1 MEPIV
6 WLVIVIAALAIAA
19 VIVTLRHR
27 SHAQLRNRFGS
38 EYDRA
43 VERAGNRKEAEH
55 ELAEA
60 AHKRDELEIRD
71 LDPESQQRF
80 AEEWAAI
87 QARFVD
93 APASAVGSASAL
105 LTTVMEER
113 GYPVE
118 DNDERTLIVAADHPE
133 AITHYREAELA
144 YDRYQHQGEGDT
156 EDLRQS
162 FMHYRELFSVLVP
175 TGQVS
180 AGQPVNGYAH
190 TTEVQR

>member
-6 WLVIVIAALAIAA
+6 WLVIVIAALAIATV
-19 VIVTLRHR
+19 VISVPQR
-27 SHAQLRNRFGS
+27 SNTQLRNRFGA

-43 VERAGNRKEAEH
+43 VERTGSRKEAEH
-55 ELAEA
+55 ELAAA
-60 AHKRDELEIRD
+60 AHKRDELEIQD
-71 LDPESQQRF
+71 LDPESQRRF

-105 LTTVMEER
+105 LTAVMEER

-118 DNDERTLIVAADHPE
+118 DHDERTLIVAADHPD
-133 AITHYREAELA
+133 AISHYREAELA
-144 YDRYQHQGEGDT
+144 YDRYQQDGEGDT

-175 TGQVS
+175 ADKSET
-180 AGQPVNGYAH
+180 AYANP
-190 TTEVQR
+190 TEVQR